1 MSATVQQIYIA
12 NPSTTIANGDLIYLV
27 QSPYTPGTDS
37 AIIGSNLKA
46 MFLQPSNNLSDLS
59 NIASARSNLG
69 LTAIA
74 SATPPLSATLGGTGI
89 NNGAS
94 TITIGGSFSMVGAF
108 TFAGTLT
115 GNTSVTF
122 PTSGT
127 LATTSQLPT
136 FPITLAQG
144 GTNASLTASNGGI
157 FYSTATAGAI
167 LAGTAT
173 ARQMLQSGA
182 TAAPTW
188 STATWPATTTANA
201 VLFSSATNTVSE
213 IISAASSV
221 LITSAGSV
229 PSFSQTLPSA
239 VQTNITALGA
249 QSQALNMN
257 THQINNLSAG
267 VAATDAANV
276 GQVTAASSPLTTK
289 GDLYTFTTVNA
300 RLPVGTTNGQVLQVN
315 SAAATGLSYSTPTYP
330 SASGTAGFIVRSDGT
345 NNVYSQST
353 FADLYAASSV
363 LYANGA
369 NNVAGLATANNGLLV
384 TSNTGVPSILAG
396 PGTTGNILQSNA
408 AAAPS
413 FSTSTYPSTNAI
425 NTLLYASSANVMSA
439 LATVNNAFLTT
450 AAGGVPTWNTNLP
463 INKVSIQVFV
473 ASGTY
478 TPTPGMIFC
487 VTEAVGQGGGGG
499 GAASST
505 GGGSGGG
512 GGSGSYSR
520 KVSTAAT
527 IGASQTVTIANTG
540 GTGGTAGNNAGT
552 AGSDASLGV
561 ICVGKGGTGGGGA
574 AANGAGTGGAGGIA
588 GTGDVTAVGNAGRA
602 GNGGTLVTI
611 SYVCGH
617 GAPSFFGGSPA
628 TKVGNTTATGASA
641 TNYGA
646 GGDGGL
652 SFGAGGAAAGGN
664 GSGGIIIVTEFCS
677 I

>member
-1 MSATVQQIYIA
+1 MSATVQQIYVL

-27 QSPYTPGTDS
+27 QSPYTPGSDS
-37 AIIGSNLKA
+37 AIIGSDLKA
-46 MFLQPSNNLSDLS
+46 MFLQTSNNLSDVA
-59 NIASARSNLG
+59 NPAAARANLG
-69 LTAIA
+69 LSVIA
-74 SATPPLSATLGGTGI
+74 TATPPLSPILGGTGI

-115 GNTSVTF
+115 GNTTVTF

-144 GTNASLTASNGGI
+144 GTNASLVASNGGI

-182 TAAPTW
+182 TAAPAW

-213 IISAASSV
+213 IISAASAV

-276 GQVTAASSPLTTK
+276 GQLTAASSPLTTK

-300 RLPVGTTNGQVLQVN
+300 RLPVGTINGQVLQVN
-315 SAAATGLSYSTPTYP
+315 SAAATGLSYSTPSYP
-330 SASGTAGFIVRSDGT
+330 SISGTTGVILRSDGT
-345 NNVYSQST
+345 NNVYSTST
-353 FADLYAASSV
+353 FADTYTASNLLYS
-363 LYANGA
+363 NGA
-369 NNVAGLATANNGLLV
+369 NTVTGLATANNGLLV

-396 PGTTGNILQSNA
+396 PGATGKILQSNA

-413 FSTSTYPSTNAI
+413 FSTATYPSVATGTGTILRADGTNWVPSTATYPNTAGTSGNIMTSDGTNFISSTPSVVLPVGTMFNFQSTNTTTVSTITNTATMTDITGVSVAI
-425 NTLLYASSANVMSA
+425 TPTSSS
-439 LATVNNAFLTT
+439 
-450 AAGGVPTWNTNLP
+450 
-463 INKVSIQVFV
+463 NKVLVRAAVQVSV
-473 ASGTY
+473 S
-478 TPTPGMIFC
+478 
-487 VTEAVGQGGGGG
+487 
-499 GAASST
+499 AAT
-505 GGGSGGG
+505 GVLQLVRG
-512 GGSGSYSR
+512 
-520 KVSTAAT
+520 STA
-527 IGASQTVTIANTG
+527 IGI
-540 GTGGTAGNNAGT
+540 
-552 AGSDASLGV
+552 
-561 ICVGKGGTGGGGA
+561 
-574 AANGAGTGGAGGIA
+574 
-588 GTGDVTAVGNAGRA
+588 
-602 GNGGTLVTI
+602 
-611 SYVCGH
+611 
-617 GAPSFFGGSPA
+617 
-628 TKVGNTTATGASA
+628 
-641 TNYGA
+641 
-646 GGDGGL
+646 
-652 SFGAGGAAAGGN
+652 GAAAGSRTVAGAVGFTGVQSN
-664 GSGGIIIVTEFCS
+664 SLVTVVMEFLDSPATTSATTYKVQGALLGGTGSLFCNQS
-677 I
+677 ITDTNTATFPRTSSTISVCEIKV